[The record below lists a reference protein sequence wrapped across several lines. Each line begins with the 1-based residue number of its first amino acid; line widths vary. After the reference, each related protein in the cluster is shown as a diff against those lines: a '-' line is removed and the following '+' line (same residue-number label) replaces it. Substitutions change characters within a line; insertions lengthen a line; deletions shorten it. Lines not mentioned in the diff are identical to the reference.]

1 MSLCVSVCFEE
12 IKNYIVNLSLSLSP
26 SLFFRFVSF
35 RSVHGD
41 PVKGIKLSCKK
52 SSLKY
57 FSIDRRCLL
66 LMKLPPNPWKVR
78 RNYKQR
84 KKRKKKEE
92 KAKRE
97 RKWVNAIEK
106 LEIGSRR
113 LLAKGDGAI
122 CRGVTFEN
130 PWISMSTGGARAP
143 AA

>member
-12 IKNYIVNLSLSLSP
+12 IKNLSLSISLHLSC
-26 SLFFRFVSF
+26 SF

-78 RNYKQR
+78 RNYKQNK
-84 KKRKKKEE
+84 KKRKKK
-92 KAKRE
+92 KRRE
-97 RKWVNAIEK
+97 
-106 LEIGSRR
+106 SRLTR
-113 LLAKGDGAI
+113 SKSWRSAAATVGKGG
-122 CRGVTFEN
+122 
-130 PWISMSTGGARAP
+130 TGQFAEA
-143 AA
+143 